1 MYRYLHVCVGG
12 NWTLANKV
20 TATVYDTIVD
30 WAVKQNVTSPSLP
43 HTLSLTPSPSLSPS
57 HPLTLQRL
65 SPSTYP
71 VLLQQSL
78 ETDVFSDIISILKE
92 DSTR

>member
-43 HTLSLTPSPSLSPS
+43 HTLSLTLSPS
-57 HPLTLQRL
+57 HPLPHTLSLAL
-65 SPSTYP
+65 SLTPPHTP
-71 VLLQQSL
+71 AV
-78 ETDVFSDIISILKE
+78 VSIHLSCTVTAVSR
-92 DSTR
+92 D